1 MKTLL
6 RSLISIGALMV
17 MAVHLDK
24 AGGEFQPLQR
34 SPPLNPDFKE
44 APQSLKLDVPR
55 YSVSYLPQFGS
66 HDNPGDVAECRFQCT
81 SVSTGSDQS
90 PSSETA
96 NRQTALNAV
105 MDDNILQ
112 ENAVAVLERMDSMS
126 PEQKY
131 HALIDCVLPNFAHL
145 SLRLALDFSQT
156 DPAPLTVV
164 SNPRNRPLEKFSASR
179 IHRGGELI
187 SPVLDLIQTAR
198 ALGRLTELRQHV
210 ESIPMTK
217 LSDQQK
223 QTALL
228 AMIAIYQGDHDEAV
242 RRAMA
247 YLQLRDKADVVDGKK
262 EPELVL
268 LLHCVRNSPA
278 LCEVLQLEATEL
290 LQRSRGRNY
299 DVGTRQLRAFLN
311 QIIASGRAGGSSE
324 PDRER
329 SGESWPSGQ
338 WQSVTRSNAQS
349 RGTGLNPS
357 VWRIDGP
364 QAMNIASHSDELLYF
379 AVPMRNS
386 FEVECDVTAFDW
398 HDTDLLVAG
407 HHVSPFYTHRAFSVA
422 DIRNSRTLI
431 ELPTRM
437 SQMDHW
443 MGLRTTVK
451 NGFATT
457 FFNGRRMH
465 AVSVNQGHDPWVA
478 VRSQDNG
485 EGSVRNIQIRGRPE
499 IPESLDLLSDRN
511 LDGWLPYYAAS
522 VGADDSQWSRSFEA
536 NSSVLIGRK
545 RREFFGSHR
554 EEVIHY
560 HRPMLEDGAIEIE
573 FFYRENETLVNPVLD
588 RLCFLL
594 HPDGV
599 RIHWL
604 TDGAFDRTH
613 LAPDNI
619 THEEA
624 NRRGPQQLP
633 LRNNEWNQ
641 LGLTLTGD
649 VVSLTLNKVVVFERE
664 LESTNQ
670 RGFGLFHYSDETE
683 VRVRSIVWRGKWP
696 RILPGLPEQ
705 DLANDAVARL
715 TASGEKLP
723 DVIHHDFATESA
735 DKMFVTG
742 GSASVHSVIRKANG
756 LHLSRTG
763 QGHDE
768 SDYHSTK
775 LSSRCQL
782 HADFDVV
789 VSFDDFR
796 AEFEKGGRGEFYLWV
811 TFDDV
816 RSTHYSI
823 ERSSERRTP
832 EENDNRNHILFSERR
847 NGQELFQLRTWSA
860 AEATAGKFWMARRG
874 ERLYFLKSDNDSEYF
889 RILDEVPIGREDTAP
904 LGVELIC
911 QAFQTGVTDVVLQDI
926 LLRAE
931 TILP

>member
-1 MKTLL
+1 MKTRL
-6 RSLISIGALMV
+6 RSLISFGAFMA
-17 MAVHLDK
+17 MAVHLDQ
-24 AGGEFQPLQR
+24 AGGGSQTLQR
-34 SPPLNPDFKE
+34 SPPI
-44 APQSLKLDVPR
+44 
-55 YSVSYLPQFGS
+55 
-66 HDNPGDVAECRFQCT
+66 NPGNIAEARFQLAT
-81 SVSTGSDQS
+81 FSTGSDQA
-90 PSSETA
+90 PTTVTA
-96 NRQTALNAV
+96 NRQAALNAI
-105 MDDNILQ
+105 MDDSILQ
-112 ENAVAVLERMDSMS
+112 ENVVAVLGRTDSLS

-131 HALIDCVLPNFAHL
+131 YALIDWVLPNHAHS

-156 DPAPLTVV
+156 DPAPLTVP
-164 SNPRNRPLEKFSASR
+164 SNPRNRPPEKFSAIR
-179 IHRGGELI
+179 VHRGGELI
-187 SPVLDLIQTAR
+187 SPVLDLIHTAHD
-198 ALGRLTELRQHV
+198 LGRLTELRKHV
-210 ESIPMTK
+210 ESIPMTTV
-217 LSDQQK
+217 LDQQK
-223 QTALL
+223 QTVFLS
-228 AMIAIYQGDHDEAV
+228 MIAIHMGDHDEAL
-242 RRAMA
+242 RHATA
-247 YLQLRDKADVVDGKK
+247 YLQLRDQADGVDGKK
-262 EPELVL
+262 EPALVL
-268 LLHCVRNSPA
+268 LIHCVRHSPA
-278 LCEVLQLEATEL
+278 LCKVLQPEATEL
-290 LQRSRGRNY
+290 LRRSRGRNY
-299 DVGTRQLRAFLN
+299 DVGTRQVRAFLN
-311 QIIASGRAGGSSE
+311 QIIASGNSAGSSE
-324 PDRER
+324 PDRKG

-349 RGTGLNPS
+349 RGTGFNPS

-364 QAMNIASHSDELLYF
+364 QAINIASHSDELLYF
-379 AVPMRNS
+379 TAPMRNN
-386 FEVECDVTAFDW
+386 FEVECDVAAFDW

-407 HHVSPFYTHRAFSVA
+407 HHVFPFYTYRAFSVA

-451 NGFATT
+451 NGLATT
-457 FFNGRRMH
+457 FFNGRRVH
-465 AVSVNQGHDPWVA
+465 TVSVNEGHDPWVA
-478 VRSQDNG
+478 IRSQDNG
-485 EGSVRNIQIRGRPE
+485 EGRVRNIQISGRPE

-511 LDGWLPYYAAS
+511 LDGWLPYYATS

-545 RREFFGSHR
+545 QTDFFGSNR

-560 HRPMLEDGAIEIE
+560 HRPMLEDGTIEFE

-613 LAPDNI
+613 LAADNV
-619 THEEA
+619 THEEE

-641 LGLTLTGD
+641 LGLTLTGHI
-649 VVSLTLNKVVVFERE
+649 VSLTLNKVVVFERE

-696 RILPGLPEQ
+696 RLLPVLTEQ
-705 DLANDAVARL
+705 DLASDAVAGL

-723 DVIHHDFATESA
+723 DVIRHDFATEPA
-735 DKMFVTG
+735 DKLFVTG
-742 GSASVHSVIRKANG
+742 GSASKHSVIRKANG
-756 LHLSRTG
+756 LHFSRTG
-763 QGHDE
+763 QGHNE
-768 SDYHSTK
+768 NDYYRTK

-782 HADFDVV
+782 HGDFDVV
-789 VSFDDFR
+789 VNFDNFH

-811 TFDDV
+811 NFDDV

-832 EENDNRNHILFSERR
+832 EEDDNRNHILFSERR
-847 NGQELFQLRTWSA
+847 NGEELFQLRTWSA

-926 LLRAE
+926 LFRAE
-931 TILP
+931 KILP